1 MKDMQQTEFLW
12 FGTNRRSNIAKVNK
26 SHPLDLPILE
36 ISKKFIP
43 NIVLHWLF
51 KVSNNNVMELL
62 GLGSRCCPILNFCV
76 QMAQNHLE
84 IAYKAYQTVQLVSFL
99 EQSHSCHPL
108 LLRKIYGHQCFR
120 IAMRI
125 LVIYE
130 ANAPFCKNLGKIHAK
145 VLQMRISTPFRKTSG
160 KLLTNL
166 VEHQLQIL
174 SDT

>member
-43 NIVLHWLF
+43 DIVLYWLF

-62 GLGSRCCPILNFCV
+62 GLVSRCCPILNFCV
-76 QMAQNHLE
+76 KIAQNHLE

-99 EQSHSCHPL
+99 ETKSLISSLITQQNTRAPIFQDCNEHFRD
-108 LLRKIYGHQCFR
+108 LRSKRSFLQKPR
-120 IAMRI
+120 ENTRKST
-125 LVIYE
+125 
-130 ANAPFCKNLGKIHAK
+130 ANANIHSISQNFWKI
-145 VLQMRISTPFRKTSG
+145 I
-160 KLLTNL
+160 
-166 VEHQLQIL
+166 
-174 SDT
+174 D